1 MKLLTLEQY
10 QYRNFGA
17 SLTKSDKRKAFYQ
30 WILYMKQNGIT
41 HFKVES

>member
-17 SLTKSDKRKAFYQ
+17 SLTKSFLPMDSVYETKRNYTF
-30 WILYMKQNGIT
+30 
-41 HFKVES
+41 